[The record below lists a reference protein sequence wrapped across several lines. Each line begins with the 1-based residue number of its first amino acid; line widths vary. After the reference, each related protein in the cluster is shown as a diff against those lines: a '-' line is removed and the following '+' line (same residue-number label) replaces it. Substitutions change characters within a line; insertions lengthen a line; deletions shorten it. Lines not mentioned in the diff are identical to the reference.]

1 MYFLVINRK
10 IPHFHHKMKIKFIF
24 LAELVILI
32 LGKNVQVF
40 YTKIIIIIIIIIIIV
55 TKISALLLSVNT
67 VATPTTLCDYDG
79 CTGLLEPEREVKINS

>member
-32 LGKNVQVF
+32 LGKNMQVF
-40 YTKIIIIIIIIIIIV
+40 YIKIIIIIIIIIV

>member
-40 YTKIIIIIIIIIIIV
+40 YIKIIIIIIRIIIV

>member
-40 YTKIIIIIIIIIIIV
+40 YIKTIIIIIIIV

>member
-40 YTKIIIIIIIIIIIV
+40 YIKIIIIIIIV
-55 TKISALLLSVNT
+55 TKISALLLSVDT

-79 CTGLLEPEREVKINS
+79 CTGLLEPEREVKVKINS

>member
-40 YTKIIIIIIIIIIIV
+40 YIKTIIIIIIIIIV
-55 TKISALLLSVNT
+55 TKISALLLSVDT

>member
-40 YTKIIIIIIIIIIIV
+40 YIKIIIIIIIIV
-55 TKISALLLSVNT
+55 TKISALLLSVST

>member
-10 IPHFHHKMKIKFIF
+10 IPHFDHKMKIKFIF

-40 YTKIIIIIIIIIIIV
+40 YIKTIIIIIIIV

-79 CTGLLEPEREVKINS
+79 CTGLLEPEREVKVKINS